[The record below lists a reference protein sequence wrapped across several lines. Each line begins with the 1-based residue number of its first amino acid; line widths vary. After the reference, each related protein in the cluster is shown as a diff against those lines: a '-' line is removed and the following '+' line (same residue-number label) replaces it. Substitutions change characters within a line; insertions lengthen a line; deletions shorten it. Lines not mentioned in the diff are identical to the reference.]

1 MSKAFVHSGEFK
13 YSPQVSFFFKFLFN
27 LNDFKIIYDS
37 FWFLTGFTVDF
48 ESMKNQPRD
57 ETKSFTVKFDPQGVS
72 LDLGYTSAIL
82 PIQVYT
88 GLHLYMSTN

>member
-1 MSKAFVHSGEFK
+1 
-13 YSPQVSFFFKFLFN
+13 
-27 LNDFKIIYDS
+27 
-37 FWFLTGFTVDF
+37 
-48 ESMKNQPRD
+48 MKNQPRD
-57 ETKSFTVKFDPQGVS
+57 ETKSFTIKFDPQGVN